1 MRTRDALLESTG
13 LEAHKLSELLDKE
26 RQARKQDRHHFEQ
39 AQRGHQSVTRTIQ
52 HHESRVAEL
61 ESARGQ
67 DRRKVAN
74 LEQQYRNQLVERNNL
89 LLAIWNR
96 LSTLCGAD
104 WSQRN
109 SLVDGEVPSV
119 DVIGRNISGFS
130 RNIISAVKMV
140 EGLMGSF
147 RSRIRNVEKDLW
159 KDFQTLEH
167 NLDVRSRTLEQLE
180 RTVHGRMR
188 AASHSSSYSETEIA
202 RIKSENKRLRA
213 ELQYR
218 GITTSAG
225 SPSRGSSI
233 MATPSEYH
241 YQNHHHHPLQDF
253 GPQGSSPSPSSSTRK
268 RTSGSSG
275 GGGGGGA
282 GGGGFANMTASL
294 LRHRSTSTV
303 EALRQAAAGQ
313 RPLPQSQSIAP
324 SIHGPHVHSTSA
336 MAIPTTSSSSNN
348 HQENQTQQQQQQ
360 LSTQQPGEKRWIY
373 RLKELERRLKAEREA
388 RLLDRSGARKRLEER
403 SAENQELKAM
413 LAKEKERGGSLAG
426 SMSVDGAGSIVGTGD
441 GNRNGNGE
449 SG

>member
-1 MRTRDALLESTG
+1 M
-13 LEAHKLSELLDKE
+13 LDKE

-39 AQRGHQSVTRTIQ
+39 AQRGHQSVSRTIQ

-67 DRRKVAN
+67 DRRKMAH
-74 LEQQYRNQLVERNNL
+74 LEQQYRNQLAERNNL

-119 DVIGRNISGFS
+119 DVIGRNLSGFS
-130 RNIISAVKMV
+130 RNIVSAVKMV

-188 AASHSSSYSETEIA
+188 AASHSSSYSEPELA
-202 RIKSENKRLRA
+202 RLKGENKRLRA

-241 YQNHHHHPLQDF
+241 YPNHHHHHHQQLQEF

-275 GGGGGGA
+275 GGGGSGGGA
-282 GGGGFANMTASL
+282 SGGGFANMTASL
-294 LRHRSTSTV
+294 LRHHSTSAV

-324 SIHGPHVHSTSA
+324 PVPGPHVQAVSAIAAPNMSPTSK
-336 MAIPTTSSSSNN
+336 N
-348 HQENQTQQQQQQ
+348 HQQNQVLQQQQQQ
-360 LSTQQPGEKRWIY
+360 PSENRWIY

-413 LAKEKERGGSLAG
+413 LAREKERRGSLAG
-426 SMSVDGAGSIVGTGD
+426 SASVDGAGSIAGAGD
-441 GNRNGNGE
+441 GNGN
-449 SG
+449 

>member
-1 MRTRDALLESTG
+1 MLRTRDALLESTG
-13 LEAHKLSELLDKE
+13 LEAHKLSEMLDKE

-39 AQRGHQSVTRTIQ
+39 VQRGHQSVSRTIQ
-52 HHESRVAEL
+52 QHESRVAEL
-61 ESARGQ
+61 ENARGQ
-67 DRRKVAN
+67 DRRKLAN
-74 LEQQYRNQLVERNNL
+74 LEQQYRNQLAERNNL

-96 LSTLCGAD
+96 LSTLCGSD

-109 SLVDGEVPSV
+109 SLVEGEVPSV
-119 DVIGRNISGFS
+119 DVVSRNIAGFS
-130 RNIISAVKMV
+130 RNIISAVKTV
-140 EGLMGSF
+140 ENLMGSF

-188 AASHSSSYSETEIA
+188 AASHSSSYSAAETEIT
-202 RIKSENKRLRA
+202 RLKSENKRLRT

-233 MATPSEYH
+233 MAAAPSEYH
-241 YQNHHHHPLQDF
+241 YQHPHQQLQDF

-268 RTSGSSG
+268 RTSSSSG
-275 GGGGGGA
+275 GGGGGG
-282 GGGGFANMTASL
+282 GGGTFANITASL
-294 LRHRSTSTV
+294 LRHHSTSTV

-313 RPLPQSQSIAP
+313 RPLPQPQSIAP
-324 SIHGPHVHSTSA
+324 PLPASHVQSVSA
-336 MAIPTTSSSSNN
+336 MAVPTVSSTAN
-348 HQENQTQQQQQQ
+348 QQQQQPSEQ
-360 LSTQQPGEKRWIY
+360 RWIH

-413 LAKEKERGGSLAG
+413 LARERDRDGRG
-426 SMSVDGAGSIVGTGD
+426 GAGSVMSSAGGAASIISGA
-441 GNRNGNGE
+441 NGRDDYGE
-449 SG
+449 